1 MACPSPKLL
10 LLDSAR
16 WAERALLYGPNG
28 VSVYSRALA
37 ASVRPPAGLFGHGGA
52 GGTGGA
58 GLAGANRGQSH
69 ARPRGQHRG
78 QPGRC
83 VRHR

>member
-16 WAERALLYGPNG
+16 WARARAVVGPNG

-37 ASVRPPAGLFGHGGA
+37 ASVRPPDSGRPDGA
-52 GGTGGA
+52 Q
-58 GLAGANRGQSH
+58 R
-69 ARPRGQHRG
+69 
-78 QPGRC
+78 
-83 VRHR
+83 